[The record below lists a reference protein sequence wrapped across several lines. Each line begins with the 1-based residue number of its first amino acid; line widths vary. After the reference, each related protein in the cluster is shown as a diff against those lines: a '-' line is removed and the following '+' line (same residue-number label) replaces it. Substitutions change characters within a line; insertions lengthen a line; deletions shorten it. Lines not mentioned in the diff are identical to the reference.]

1 MATSQHASGPA
12 AAGRSYPLHS
22 YEGGSRTDSY
32 VWRRARLTEETGAG
46 RNVKLEV
53 WDGGAYKVVGASV
66 FFDVH
71 EHFDPEFLWYSDYGP
86 PGQGPPT
93 IVQRPTNSANDSRE
107 GWLLVAGDK
116 LEAVGIAAASDAAAD
131 GTRAP
136 KWPKNT
142 G

>member
-1 MATSQHASGPA
+1 MGKNQGPETA
-12 AAGRSYPLHS
+12 AAARAYPSHKD
-22 YEGGSRTDSY
+22 EGGATTDSY
-32 VWRRARLTEETGAG
+32 VWRRARLTDESGAG

-53 WDGGAYKVVGASV
+53 WDAGNYTVVGASV
-66 FFDVH
+66 FFDEH
-71 EHFDPEFLWYSDYGP
+71 EHFDPEFLWYSDYAP
-86 PGQGPPT
+86 PGQASPG
-93 IVQRPTNSANDSRE
+93 IVQRPINSAGDEKE

-116 LEAVGIAAASDAAAD
+116 LRAAGLDPQGELKPD

>member
-1 MATSQHASGPA
+1 
-12 AAGRSYPLHS
+12 LHS
-22 YEGGSRTDSY
+22 YEGGPKTDSY

-53 WDGGAYKVVGASV
+53 WDGGVYKVVAASV

-71 EHFDPEFLWYSDYGP
+71 EHFDPEFIWYSDYAP
-86 PGQGPPT
+86 PGQGSSGV
-93 IVQRPTNSANDSRE
+93 VQRPTNSADDSSE

-116 LEAVGIAAASDAAAD
+116 LEAVGIDPVSEAAAD